1 MIEKSGMIDIGRKK
15 KTQRVAVARVFVR
28 LEKELVGKIKHNT
41 IPKGDV
47 LESARIAGIMASK
60 KTPEIIPLCHNI
72 EIACVN
78 IQYIFRKEGLLIES
92 RVKATGKTGVE
103 MEAMIACSIAAL
115 TVYDMCK
122 MFSRSI
128 EITDLCLVEKRG
140 GKSGIYRKE
149 SR

>member
-47 LESARIAGIMASK
+47 LESARIAAIMACK

-72 EIACVN
+72 EITCVN
-78 IQYIFRKEGLLIES
+78 IKYIFRKEGLLIES

-122 MFSRSI
+122 MFSKSI